1 MKPAVAFWSGGKD
14 SGLAL
19 DRVRRAGTYDIVAL
33 ITTVS
38 EQRRRVAMHGVREEL
53 IDRQARAIGIPLHKM
68 YVAGQGSNSDYVPAL
83 RRVLEHFKARGVAD
97 VVFGDIFLEDLR
109 QWRESLLADL
119 EMAGLFPLW
128 KHDTR
133 RLAEEFIERG
143 FKAVVCCV
151 NDPQLTE
158 SDVGSELDA
167 EFFRSLP
174 AGVDP
179 CGENGEYHSFVYDGP
194 IFRRPVAF
202 AVGETVYRPLGAA
215 VATDGSATQG
225 PAIPVPATSTPTKT
239 KGFWFVDLKL
249 GGPESAGAIT
259 R

>member
-1 MKPAVAFWSGGKD
+1 MKSAVAFWSGGKD

-19 DRVRRAGTYDIVAL
+19 DRVRRAGAYDIVAL

-38 EQRRRVAMHGVREEL
+38 EEHRRVAMHGVREEL
-53 IDRQARAIGIPLHKM
+53 IDRQAQAIGIPLHKM
-68 YVAGQGSNSDYVPAL
+68 YVAGQGSNGDYVPAL
-83 RRVLEHFKARGVAD
+83 RRALQHFKARGVAD

-109 QWRESLLADL
+109 QWRENLLNDL
-119 EMAGLFPLW
+119 GMAGLFPLW
-128 KHDTR
+128 RHDTY

-151 NDPQLTE
+151 NDPQLKV

-167 EFFRSLP
+167 AFFRSLP
-174 AGVDP
+174 DGVDP

-194 IFRRPVAF
+194 IFRRPVSF
-202 AVGETVYRPLGAA
+202 AVGETVYRPLGAGSP
-215 VATDGSATQG
+215 TDGSAASG
-225 PAIPVPATSTPTKT
+225 PAIPVPVTSAPTTT

-249 GGPESAGAIT
+249 NEPAGAVT

>member
-1 MKPAVAFWSGGKD
+1 MKSAVAFWSGGKD

-19 DRVRRAGTYDIVAL
+19 DRVRRAGAYDIVAL

-38 EQRRRVAMHGVREEL
+38 EEHRRIAMHGVREEL
-53 IDRQARAIGIPLHKM
+53 IDRQAQAIGIPLHKM
-68 YVAGQGSNSDYVPAL
+68 YVAGRSSNGDYVPAL
-83 RRVLEHFKARGVAD
+83 RRALQRFKAQGIDD

-109 QWRESLLADL
+109 QWRENLLNDL
-119 EMAGLFPLW
+119 GMTGIFPLW

-133 RLAEEFIERG
+133 RLAAEFIERG

-151 NDPQLTE
+151 NDAALKQ

-174 AGVDP
+174 DGVDP

-202 AVGETVYRPLGAA
+202 AVGETVYRPLGA
-215 VATDGSATQG
+215 TIPIDGSAAQG
-225 PAIPVPATSTPTKT
+225 PAIPVPATSAPTKT

-249 GGPESAGAIT
+249 SEPEPARAVT